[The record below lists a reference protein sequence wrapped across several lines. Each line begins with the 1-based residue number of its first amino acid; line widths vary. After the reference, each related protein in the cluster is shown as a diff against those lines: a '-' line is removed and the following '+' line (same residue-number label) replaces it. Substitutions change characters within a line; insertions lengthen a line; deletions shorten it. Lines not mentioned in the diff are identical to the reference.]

1 MTYYLK
7 NGNMYSVT
15 DELSM
20 DLCQHLPAANY
31 IIQVHPMTGQFLLE
45 RVESFKMIPKIYGT
59 TPRYVERIF
68 NTFDDRENST
78 GVLLNGEKGSGKT
91 QLAKLLS
98 IKCAQ
103 ENIPTIII
111 NQPWHGDSFNKFI
124 QTIEQPCM
132 IMFDEFEKVYDSEQ
146 QESILTLLDGVFP
159 SKKLFV
165 LTCNDKWR
173 IDSHMRNR
181 PGRIFYMLDFTG
193 LDDAFIR
200 EYCEDNL
207 KNKQHIDKICMIA
220 SLFGQ
225 FNFDMLKALVEEM
238 NRYGETPSEALLMLN
253 SKPEFEDRGEH
264 ELTLIING
272 EAIDSKAIWPST
284 WKGNPLKDD
293 IVIRHTKRQRL
304 IAVNEV
310 AVQSDDVYDEPEE
323 NEDVYRFDAGLL
335 TNIDS
340 ANKTYTFRNSRG
352 MTLIV
357 KRKVQ
362 TYNSN
367 YMDLF

>member
-45 RVESFKMIPKIYGT
+45 LVDSFKNIPKVYGN
-59 TPRYVERIF
+59 TPRYVDRIF

-111 NQPWHGDSFNKFI
+111 NQPWSGDSFNKFI

-132 IMFDEFEKVYDSEQ
+132 IMFDEFEKVYNSEQ

-193 LDDAFIR
+193 LDETFIR
-200 EYCEDNL
+200 EYCNDNL
-207 KNKQHIDKICMIA
+207 KDKSHIDKICMVA
-220 SLFGQ
+220 SLFGK

-238 NRYGETPSEALLMLN
+238 NRYDETPSEALLMLN

-264 ELTLIING
+264 ILALIVNG
-272 EAIDSKAIWPST
+272 EEVNKKAIWPQV
-284 WKGNPLKDD
+284 WKGNPLKDT
-293 IVIRHTKRQRL
+293 ITVRMTNRNSL
-304 IAVNEV
+304 VAVNDVPV
-310 AVQSDDVYDEPEE
+310 AVGEYDDSEE
-323 NEDVYRFDAGLL
+323 EGEDVYQFDAGLL
-335 TNIDS
+335 IGIDS
-340 ANKTYTFRNSRG
+340 ANKTYTFRNSRDVI
-352 MTLIV
+352 LIV
-357 KRKVQ
+357 KRKVES
-362 TYNSN
+362 YSSN
-367 YMDLF
+367 YMDFF